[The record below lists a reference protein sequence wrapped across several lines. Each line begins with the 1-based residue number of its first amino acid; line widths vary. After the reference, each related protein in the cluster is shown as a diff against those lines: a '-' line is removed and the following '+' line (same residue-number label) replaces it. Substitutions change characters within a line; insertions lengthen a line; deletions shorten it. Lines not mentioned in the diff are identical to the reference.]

1 MKKFN
6 IIIAIV
12 LLLITTNIG
21 AQPFTDINAGLMGLY
36 VGSAAWGDYDND
48 GDLDIL
54 NNGYD
59 GLNVYS
65 IVYRNDSGNFININ
79 AGLAPA
85 GYGSAV
91 AWGDYDN
98 DDDLDILLAGRID
111 NTNRITKIYRND
123 NGNFIDI
130 NAGLYGLSG
139 TCAAWGD
146 FDNDGDQDFI
156 VTGWDGTTG
165 NVKIYRNDDGIFN
178 NLNAGIIGITRGT
191 AAWGDYDNDMD
202 LDILI
207 TGIDNNSLYNGRV
220 YQNNNGIFTDIN
232 AGLESGQGSSAE
244 WGDYD
249 SDGDLDIVLTG
260 NTSVEVHSRIY
271 RNDNGIFVNINAN
284 IADVTESSSSWGDF
298 DNDGDLDLLICGLN
312 NTLHYSYIY
321 RNNGGIFTDINAGLI
336 GVEDRNGADWGDYDN
351 DGDLDI
357 LLMGFDGSAYVT
369 KIYRN
374 DNIVSN
380 TTPSIPINLTSSQ
393 TGNNRINLKW
403 NKSTDAQTLQKG
415 LTYNLRISTTP
426 GGVEICSPMSALNT
440 GYRRIPA
447 LGNTNHD
454 STWTIFNLPEGTY
467 YWSVQAIDNSF
478 AGSQFSPE
486 QTFNVTITSEGNLS
500 AGEFPNKFTLSQNF
514 PNPFNPST
522 IINYQLTMFNYVSLK
537 VFDALG
543 KEVATLVNEKQSA
556 TGGPGTYQ
564 VEFDGSNLTSGVY
577 FYRLTA
583 GEFTDTK
590 MMVLVK

>member
-1 MKKFN
+1 MKKLN
-6 IIIAIV
+6 TIIAIV
-12 LLLITTNIG
+12 LLLTATNIE
-21 AQPFTDINAGLMGLY
+21 AQQFTDINVGLIGLG

-54 NNGYD
+54 CNGHD
-59 GLNVYS
+59 GSIVNS
-65 IVYRNDSGNFININ
+65 IVYRNDSGNFVDIN

-98 DDDLDILLAGRID
+98 DGDLDILLSGRID

-139 TCAAWGD
+139 CCAAWGD
-146 FDNDGDQDFI
+146 FDNDGDLDLI
-156 VTGWDGTTG
+156 VTGWDGALG
-165 NVKIYRNDDGIFN
+165 NVIIYRNDSGIFTN
-178 NLNAGIIGITRGT
+178 VNSGITGITRGIAT
-191 AAWGDYDNDMD
+191 WGDYDNDMD

-207 TGIDNNSLYNGRV
+207 TGIDNNQSYNGKV

-232 AGLESGQGSSAE
+232 AGLDAGQGSSAE

-260 NTSVEVHSRIY
+260 LSLVDVHSRIY

-284 IADVTESSSSWGDF
+284 IVDVTESSSSWGDF
-298 DNDGDLDLLICGLN
+298 DNDGDLDLLLCGLN
-312 NTLHYSYIY
+312 NSLHYSNIY
-321 RNNGGIFTDINAGLI
+321 RNNNGIFTDIAANLT
-336 GVEDRNGADWGDYDN
+336 GVENRNGADWGDYDN

-357 LLMGFDGSAYVT
+357 LLMGYDGTSYVT

-374 DNIVSN
+374 DNTVSN
-380 TTPSIPINLTSSQ
+380 TIPSSPINLTSNQ

-415 LTYNLRISTTP
+415 LTYNLRISTSP
-426 GGVEICSPMSALNT
+426 GGVEIFSPMSDLNT

-447 LGNTNHD
+447 LGNTDHD
-454 STWTIFNLPEGTY
+454 TSWTIFNLPEGTY
-467 YWSVQAIDNSF
+467 YWSVQSIDNSF

-486 QTFNVTITSEGNLS
+486 QTFSITITSEGNLS
-500 AGEFPNKFTLSQNF
+500 GNEFPKEFALKQNY

-522 IINYQLTMFNYVSLK
+522 NLEFGISDWEFVSLK
-537 VFDALG
+537 IFDLLG
-543 KEVATLVNEKQSA
+543 KEVATLVNERLA
-556 TGGPGTYQ
+556 PGSYNYQ
-564 VEFDGSNLTSGVY
+564 FSTVNYQLPSGVY

-590 MMVLVK
+590 RMMIIK

>member
-1 MKKFN
+1 MKKLN
-6 IIIAIV
+6 TIIAIV
-12 LLLITTNIG
+12 LFLTATNIE

-54 NNGYD
+54 CNGYD

-65 IVYRNDSGNFININ
+65 IIYRNDSGNFVNIN
-79 AGLAPA
+79 AGLSAA

-98 DDDLDILLAGRID
+98 DGDLDILLSGRID

-139 TCAAWGD
+139 SCAAWGD
-146 FDNDGDQDFI
+146 YDNDGDLDLI
-156 VTGWDGTTG
+156 VTGWDGATRNT
-165 NVKIYRNDDGIFN
+165 KIYRNDSGIFTN
-178 NLNAGIIGITRGT
+178 VNSVLVGITLGT

-207 TGIDNNSLYNGRV
+207 TGFDDNLSWNGKV

-232 AGLESGQGSSAE
+232 AGLEAVDGSSAA

-249 SDGDLDIVLTG
+249 SDGDLDIVLAG
-260 NTSVEVHSRIY
+260 RTSFGTYSRIY
-271 RNDNGIFVNINAN
+271 RNDNGIFININAN
-284 IADVTESSSSWGDF
+284 IADVYESSSSWGDF
-298 DNDGDLDLLICGLN
+298 DNDGDLDLLLCGLN
-312 NTLHYSYIY
+312 NSLHYSNIY
-321 RNNGGIFTDINAGLI
+321 RNNNGIFTDISANLT
-336 GVEDRNGADWGDYDN
+336 GVENRNGADWGDYDN

-357 LLMGFDGSAYVT
+357 LLMGYDGTTYVT

-374 DNIVSN
+374 DNITSN
-380 TTPSIPINLTSSQ
+380 TAPSIPVNLTSNQ
-393 TGNNRINLKW
+393 PGNNRIDLKW

-426 GGVEICSPMSALNT
+426 GGVEIFSPMSDLNT
-440 GYRRIPA
+440 GYRKIPA
-447 LGNTNHD
+447 LGNTD
-454 STWTIFNLPEGTY
+454 EDTSWTIFNLPEGTY

-478 AGSQFSPE
+478 ASSQFSPE
-486 QTFNVTITSEGNLS
+486 QTFNITVTSEGNLS
-500 AGEFPNKFTLSQNF
+500 TGIIPSEFALKQNY
-514 PNPFNPST
+514 PNPFNPVTNLEFGISD
-522 IINYQLTMFNYVSLK
+522 LGFVSLK
-537 VFDALG
+537 VYDLIG
-543 KEVATLVNEKQSA
+543 KEVATLVNEKLN
-556 TGGPGTYQ
+556 PGKYK
-564 VEFDGSNLTSGVY
+564 VEFDGSGLPSGIY
-577 FYRLTA
+577 YYRLNV
-583 GEFTDTK
+583 GEFMDTK
-590 MMVLVK
+590 RMMLVK